1 MNTEGKTAEKDITS
15 TMATTPN
22 HTNMEKTE
30 KICCSQC
37 RSGCNSLLCSR
48 CEAKTI
54 NITPVLQDSEVIVV
68 KEEQPAKKRRR
79 PAMNY
84 LIIQCLEE

>member
-1 MNTEGKTAEKDITS
+1 
-15 TMATTPN
+15 MATPQN
-22 HTNMEKTE
+22 LTNMETVK

-37 RSGCNSLLCSR
+37 RSACNSLLCST

-54 NITPVLQDSEVIVV
+54 NIVPVKQDKDNEVTVI
-68 KEEQPAKKRRR
+68 KEEQPAKKRRTS
-79 PAMNY
+79 AMNY